1 MDSNLTS
8 VRGGDSD
15 SPKDVVKLSRM
26 MLLQGRL
33 YRCGLEV
40 CWLRRACDRH
50 DAKAALSVNL
60 NTRIRQQE
68 KWKRNGAEM
77 HMLPCVG

>member
-26 MLLQGRL
+26 MLRQGRL
-33 YRCGLEV
+33 YRCGLVLPQEV

-50 DAKAALSVNL
+50 DAKSALKKNDGSEMELRCICYPVWASS
-60 NTRIRQQE
+60 IR
-68 KWKRNGAEM
+68 
-77 HMLPCVG
+77 